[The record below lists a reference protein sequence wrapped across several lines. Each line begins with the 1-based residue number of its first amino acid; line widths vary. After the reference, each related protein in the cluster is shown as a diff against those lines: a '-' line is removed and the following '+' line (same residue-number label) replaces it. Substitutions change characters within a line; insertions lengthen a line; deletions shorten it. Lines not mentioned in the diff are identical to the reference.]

1 MYMLGLLII
10 FFMFL
15 IAGSLGYLLFTGIFG
30 MFFNSSKYDDN
41 YSGPSK
47 YIDNSVHHHY
57 HDNRVA
63 YLDGDKF
70 IPNRDKSSSDI

>member
-1 MYMLGLLII
+1 MSELLFIV
-10 FFMFL
+10 FMFL
-15 IAGSLGYLLFTGIFG
+15 VAGLLGYLLFTGIFG
-30 MFFNSSKYDDN
+30 LFFNSSKYDDH

-57 HDNRVA
+57 HDNRSV

-70 IPNRDKSSSDI
+70 IPDRDKSSSDV